1 MYIGPVLRNGSN
13 TNCTISRCYGPDSM
27 ERLAGWQRTPNNSS
41 MITAITEVDEAT
53 IVFDGNTEEEENMDM
68 QHESKSEVV
77 KDLIDHSL
85 GWEEWKGYA

>member
-1 MYIGPVLRNGSN
+1 M
-13 TNCTISRCYGPDSM
+13 
-27 ERLAGWQRTPNNSS
+27 PNNSS

-68 QHESKSEVV
+68 QLGSKSERAAWEVV

-85 GWEEWKGYA
+85 GWEERKGYS